1 MNKKTLVIGASPN
14 PARYGFK
21 ATDMLNE
28 YKHEVVAFGIKKG
41 MVNEHPIVN
50 QLPSDTD
57 FDTITLYLNPQNQE
71 QYHDYIIRLKPK
83 RVVFNPGTENPE
95 FEKRLIENGISP
107 LEACTLVLL
116 RTGQY

>member
-1 MNKKTLVIGASPN
+1 
-14 PARYGFK
+14 
-21 ATDMLNE
+21 MLNK

-41 MVNEHPIVN
+41 MIDKHPIVN
-50 QLPSDTD
+50 QLPYDTD

-71 QYHDYIIRLKPK
+71 LYQDYIIRLKPK